1 MKISREV
8 KTAVLVLS
16 GIILL
21 IFLINY
27 LNGEDVF
34 ESQDTYY
41 TEFDYNALS
50 KASPVTVKGNS
61 VGKIK
66 EIKYDFDSGKTR
78 VEFTVDE
85 QLVFSKESK
94 VRLYETGLMGGNGL
108 AILVSN
114 EGEPAKSGD
123 YLASEVE
130 EGLVSSLTKNFSG
143 VGDDLGSTLKT
154 ADTLLIN
161 LNNLVT
167 DDSDEGLK
175 NAIKEL
181 NATMK
186 SFKTVAYSINTLV
199 SKNDDKLT
207 AVLTNFDSI
216 TRDFSVITSDL
227 KKVEFSQ
234 IVAKLDKTLSS
245 VNTIMASVN
254 NGEGTI
260 GKLLKDEGLY
270 DNLEAASKEMEELI
284 RDIKL
289 HPARYRRILSKKE
302 IPYTP
307 PNEEDQ
313 NN

>member
-21 IFLINY
+21 IFLFNY
-27 LNGEDVF
+27 LKGENLF

-50 KASPVTVKGNS
+50 KSSPVTVRGNT

-66 EIKYDFDSGKTR
+66 GIKYNFDTGKTR
-78 VEFTVDE
+78 IEFTVDE
-85 QLVFSKESK
+85 QLKFSKEST
-94 VRLYETGLMGGNGL
+94 VRLYETGLMGGNAL
-108 AILVSN
+108 AIIVSN
-114 EGEPAKSGD
+114 EGEQATSGD
-123 YLASEVE
+123 YLKSEVE
-130 EGLVSSLTKNFSG
+130 EGLVSSLSKNFSG
-143 VGDDLGSTLKT
+143 VGSELGTTLKA
-154 ADTLLIN
+154 ADTLLVN
-161 LNNLVT
+161 LNNLVA
-167 DDSDEGLK
+167 DESEDGLK

-181 NATMK
+181 NSTMK
-186 SFKTVAYSINTLV
+186 SFKSVAYSINSLV
-199 SKNDDKLT
+199 SKNDDKLA

-216 TRDFSVITSDL
+216 SKDLSVVTSDL
-227 KKVEFSQ
+227 KTIDFSQ
-234 IVAKLDKTLSS
+234 MVDKLDQTLTS
-245 VNTIMASVN
+245 VNTLMATVN
-254 NGEGTI
+254 GGEGTI

-307 PNEEDQ
+307 PKEEDQ